1 MEDQIADAATGKE
14 KGERATRE
22 RNYGIGLNFQ
32 HIARLRN
39 RFFDKLM
46 TPHNLTAA
54 QVRVMN
60 LLLRRQGL
68 SQVELARILGI
79 GTVAVST
86 LLDRMER
93 DGWVVR
99 KPDSK
104 DRRSN
109 RVWLTEAGIAKE
121 QVLVEGFT
129 YLNDVAFDGF
139 TDAELDL
146 LVDLLRRT
154 RINLAKACDD

>member
-1 MEDQIADAATGKE
+1 MEDQIADAAAGQDRN
-14 KGERATRE
+14 ERKRRE
-22 RNYGIGLNFQ
+22 RSNGIGLNFQ

-46 TPHNLTAA
+46 MPHNLTAA

-121 QVLVEGFT
+121 QVLIDGFK
-129 YLNDVAFDGF
+129 YLNDIAFDGF
-139 TDAELDL
+139 SDAELDQ

-154 RINLAKACDD
+154 RINLSNACND

>member
-1 MEDQIADAATGKE
+1 MEDQIAAASAAEG
-14 KGERATRE
+14 GGAAARRDQSQ
-22 RNYGIGLNFQ
+22 RIGLNFQ

-39 RFFDKLM
+39 RYFDKLM

-60 LLLRRQGL
+60 LLLRRQGM

-79 GTVAVST
+79 GTVAVSAQ
-86 LLDRMER
+86 LDRMER

-99 KPDSK
+99 KPDAR

-109 RVWLTEAGIAKE
+109 RVWLTPAGIAKE
-121 QVLVEGFT
+121 QALIEGFAH
-129 YLNDVAFDGF
+129 LNEVAFAGF
-139 TDAELDL
+139 SAAELDL
-146 LVDLLRRT
+146 LVDMLRRT
-154 RINLAKACDD
+154 RANLESACND